1 MTGCVHP
8 SIVVALTPAVP
19 EATGW
24 LAVVYAVLPLVL
36 FALAA
41 AAIVSISRHTTSM
54 STQQIVLWCGVALL
68 FTVIGPLLWFAIGRR
83 AARARATPPP
93 PPERAV

>member
-1 MTGCVHP
+1 MHP

-24 LAVVYAVLPLVL
+24 LAAVYAVVPLLL

-41 AAIVSISRHTTSM
+41 AAIVSISRHTSSM

-83 AARARATPPP
+83 AARARSTPAGST
-93 PPERAV
+93 ERTV